1 MCPDHIIRQ
10 AHERAILKAYTDW
23 YALAQSDGN
32 ILGIEPVK
40 ESIARMAEVEYQVKM
55 AALQNAGVKRSEVDS
70 LIERYKVEDYIFE
83 THRVETEHLLLL
95 NKEKME

>member
-1 MCPDHIIRQ
+1 MLSSLNLENKVYVRSTEMCPDHIIRQ

-55 AALQNAGVKRSEVDS
+55 AAL
-70 LIERYKVEDYIFE
+70 
-83 THRVETEHLLLL
+83 
-95 NKEKME
+95 